1 MVETVK
7 LERGV
12 RKTRQGQVV
21 SKSGRKSI
29 VVMTER
35 RRVHPVYGK
44 VIRETRKF
52 HVHDESDEAQV
63 GDMVRIVE
71 TRPLS
76 RTKRWR
82 LVERLGASKQTV

>member
-7 LERGV
+7 QERGV
-12 RKTRQGQVV
+12 RKMRQGVVV

-44 VIRETRKF
+44 VIKETRKYM
-52 HVHDESDEAQV
+52 VHDEGDEAHI
-63 GDMVRIVE
+63 GDVVRIVE

-82 LVERLGASKQTV
+82 LVKRLGASKQTA